1 MYSPI
6 EDNSIIPCRLN
17 QLCYLLSLIF
27 GIGLSP
33 LWHTMIRVVLR
44 SVDINIEFITSVE
57 FKLTKSILK
66 TPWRTIETFNHTT
79 IRYIG
84 IIRDCSLCN
93 LAIAHHLSER
103 LKSIE

>member
-6 EDNSIIPCRLN
+6 EDNAIISCRLN

-33 LWHTMIRVVLR
+33 LWYTMIRIVLR
-44 SVDINIEFITSVE
+44 SVDINIEFITSV
-57 FKLTKSILK
+57 KLQLTKSILK
-66 TPWRTIETFNHTT
+66 TPWRAIEAFNDTS

-84 IIRDCSLCN
+84 IIRDCSLSN

-103 LKSIE
+103 L

>member
-6 EDNSIIPCRLN
+6 EDNTIILCRLN
-17 QLCYLLSLIF
+17 QLRYLLSLIF

-33 LWHTMIRVVLR
+33 LRHTMIRVILR
-44 SVDINIEFITSVE
+44 PVDINIQFITSIE
-57 FKLTKSILK
+57 LKLTKSILK
-66 TPWRTIETFNHTT
+66 TPWRTIEAFNHTT

-84 IIRDCSLCN
+84 IIRDCSLSN

-103 LKSIE
+103 L